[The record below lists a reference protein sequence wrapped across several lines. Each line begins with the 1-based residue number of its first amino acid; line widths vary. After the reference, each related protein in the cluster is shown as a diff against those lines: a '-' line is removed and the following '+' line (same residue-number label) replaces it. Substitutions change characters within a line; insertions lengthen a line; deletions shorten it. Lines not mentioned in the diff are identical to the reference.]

1 MARVCLLALLVPAS
15 LLVSSLPRYRL
26 PKQDQNFP
34 DFGQYYHMNILP
46 EEDAVPDWIN
56 PWRFHSPRAVGVTS
70 QAVDRVGGVY
80 DGNQDNE
87 EKIKY
92 PDVNPLM
99 QKRGWMNILGLM
111 KRDNTK
117 QEKRNFV
124 PMMG

>member
-1 MARVCLLALLVPAS
+1 MARVHILALLVPAPF
-15 LLVSSLPRYRL
+15 LASSQPRYNS

-34 DFGQYYHMNILP
+34 DFGQYYHMNIIP

-56 PWRFHSPRAVGVTS
+56 PWRFHSSRAVGVTS
-70 QAVDRVGGVY
+70 PALDRVAEVY

-87 EKIKY
+87 EKIEY

>member
-1 MARVCLLALLVPAS
+1 MIRVHILVLLVPAPF
-15 LLVSSLPRYRL
+15 LASSQPRYNS

-34 DFGQYYHMNILP
+34 DFGQYYHMNIVP

-70 QAVDRVGGVY
+70 PAVVRVGGVY
-80 DGNQDNE
+80 DEIQDNDE
-87 EKIKY
+87 NNKY

-99 QKRGWMNILGLM
+99 RKRGLMNILGLM

>member
-1 MARVCLLALLVPAS
+1 MARVHILALLVPAPF
-15 LLVSSLPRYRL
+15 LASSLPRYNS

-34 DFGQYYHMNILP
+34 DFGQYYHMNIVP

-70 QAVDRVGGVY
+70 PALDRVAGVY

-87 EKIKY
+87 EKIEY

-99 QKRGWMNILGLM
+99 QKRGFMNIVGLM
-111 KRDNTK
+111 KRDNTM